1 MVTYFCKQAYVD
13 NLQQICRKEF
23 QESSNNFDL
32 LAIVLFALK
41 LFKKGMGKLKG
52 IRYFFFI
59 MFIMKGFFH
68 ILLFM
73 MSIFALVHGIT
84 NNTWIV

>member
-1 MVTYFCKQAYVD
+1 MATYFCKQAYVD

-41 LFKKGMGKLKG
+41 LFKEGMGKLKRNQ
-52 IRYFFFI
+52 ILFLHHVHNERVFSHSIVYNV
-59 MFIMKGFFH
+59 H
-68 ILLFM
+68 ICSNSAM
-73 MSIFALVHGIT
+73 E
-84 NNTWIV
+84 